1 MRVNAAG
8 ARYSFRI
15 AWALALIVGVAVAAT
30 SEGTRQA
37 HGDDNH
43 ELEGYASWY
52 AGEFQ
57 GRTTASGE
65 VFDTNELTAAH
76 KTLPFGTVVVVT
88 NVRNE
93 LDVEVRIN
101 DRGPFVEGRII
112 DLSRAAAEAIDMTAD
127 GIAPVSLTIVSV
139 PQQPLRRIQVASFA
153 RADNAHLKVT
163 RLRAN
168 GLEAEIEQAGSLY
181 RVIVAGVP
189 AEDVE
194 RIVARL
200 ARLGYPDVLVRVE

>member
-1 MRVNAAG
+1 MRRNGAG
-8 ARYSFRI
+8 VRYSFRI
-15 AWALALIVGVAVAAT
+15 AWALALIAGVAAAAT
-30 SEGTRQA
+30 SEGTQQA
-37 HGDDNH
+37 HGDENH

-52 AGEFQ
+52 AGKFQ

-93 LDVEVRIN
+93 LEVAVRIN
-101 DRGPFVEGRII
+101 DRGPFVEGRVI

-139 PQQPLRRIQVASFA
+139 PPKPLRRIQVASFA
-153 RADNAHLKVT
+153 RADNADRKVT
-163 RLRAN
+163 RLRSN
-168 GLEAEIEQAGSLY
+168 GLDAEVEQAGSLY
-181 RVIVAGVP
+181 RVIIAGVP
-189 AEDVE
+189 AGDVE
-194 RIVARL
+194 EIVARL